1 MKILGVDPGYGRCG
15 FAVLECGEGGDPKL
29 QNFGVISTDAKKKLA
44 DRLVELANDFEQILD
59 EVTPD
64 VVSVE
69 DLFFVKNIT
78 TGIQVAEARGI
89 LLLLVQRKN
98 IRLVEPKP
106 VEIKQCFTGNGSASK
121 AEMQKMAQML
131 FGMERKPKLDDATD
145 AIAAAFFACRNL
157 KF

>member
-15 FAVLECGEGGDPKL
+15 FAVLECGQKNDPVL
-29 QNFGVISTDAKKKLA
+29 QNFGVISTDAKKELS
-44 DRLVELANDFEQILD
+44 DRLMELAEDFEQILKA
-59 EVTPD
+59 VKPD

-69 DLFFVKNIT
+69 DLFFVQNIT

-89 LLLLVQRKN
+89 LLLLVQRAGLK
-98 IRLVEPKP
+98 LVEPKP

-131 FGMERKPKLDDATD
+131 FGMEQQPKLDDATD